1 MSRAAKITF
10 LIRASLLVLT
20 AAVAILVFGP
30 FSGAEERLGLTD
42 KESHILAFY
51 ALAALSLLAMPRMRK
66 WDVVLI
72 CLAIGGVIEVIQPF
86 IGRSGSILDWLAD
99 AMGVFLAV
107 IPMMFEA
114 ARRSLRGES
123 REWTRLR
130 RRSDMPHVEPV
141 AEDAAVPVPAA
152 SKRGL
157 RHPTHGPRSW
167 R

>member
-20 AAVAILVFGP
+20 ATVAILVFGP
-30 FSGAEERLGLTD
+30 FGGAEERFGLTD

-107 IPMMFEA
+107 VPMMFEA
-114 ARRSLRGES
+114 ARRSLRGEG
-123 REWTRLR
+123 RERTRQR
-130 RRSDMPHVEPV
+130 RRSDMPRPGTVTGE
-141 AEDAAVPVPAA
+141 ATVPASA
-152 SKRGL
+152 VRLRGL
-157 RHPTHGPRSW
+157 REPVHSPRSW